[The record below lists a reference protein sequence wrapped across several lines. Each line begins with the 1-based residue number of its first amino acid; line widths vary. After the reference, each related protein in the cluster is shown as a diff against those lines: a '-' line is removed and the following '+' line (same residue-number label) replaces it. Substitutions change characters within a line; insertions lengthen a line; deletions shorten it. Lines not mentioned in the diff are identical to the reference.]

1 MKIFKRIIPVALLAV
16 ILSSCGATMPLM
28 LTDNANGGK
37 VGKVEYST
45 FLGFGPMHKEL
56 SLEKAAK
63 NGGITK
69 ISSVDYYVQGGL
81 FKTTYQL
88 IVTGE

>member
-1 MKIFKRIIPVALLAV
+1 MKIFKTILPIALVAV

-28 LTDNANGGK
+28 VTDNANGGK
-37 VGKVEYST
+37 VGTAEFST
-45 FLGFGPMHKEL
+45 ILGFGPMHRDL
-56 SLEKAAK
+56 SLETAAK

-69 ISSVDYYVQGGL
+69 ISTVDYYVQGGL

>member
-1 MKIFKRIIPVALLAV
+1 MKIFKTILPVALLAV

-37 VGKVEYST
+37 VGTAEFTTV
-45 FLGFGPMHKEL
+45 FGFGPMHKDL
-56 SLEKAAK
+56 SLAKAAK

-69 ISSVDYYVQGGL
+69 ISTVDYYVQGGL
-81 FKTTYQL
+81 FKTTYQI

>member
-1 MKIFKRIIPVALLAV
+1 MKIFKTILPFALVAV
-16 ILSSCGATMPLM
+16 ILSSCGITMPLM
-28 LTDNANGGK
+28 VTDNPKGEK
-37 VGKVEYST
+37 VGTIEYT
-45 FLGFGPMHKEL
+45 TILGFGPMHQNL
-56 SLEKAAK
+56 SVEKAAR

-69 ISSVDYYVQGGL
+69 IATVDYFLKGNL